1 MTVAHP
7 MAHQSEVDL
16 DPLIERLLRV
26 CNSHGSDGAPSLMF
40 HLLRTFSARL
50 CREIPQELRH
60 PSPRESLGSPPR
72 ALRHPIRA
80 PQDIAPLRLFDHIAQ
95 CRLPFVVVDNLTGL
109 KTRLSG
115 ALELAPDIVACPIR
129 YVMSDELVRLCTD
142 LAYSRGTGIFDCID
156 LIRVPTE
163 RLWLEWREEPWQSRL
178 RDCGFAFT
186 DCAVLPGHR
195 RGVFI
200 RANREGLKGSMRA
213 MWSAGADC
221 SEVQAGAIEAHFELD
236 ADHHGSPS
244 VTSET
249 LRVADSIV
257 DTSSVLPRCF
267 QFDFERSWA
276 SYYRAKARNPTH
288 YRELQEISL
297 GPVATTIPVVLAFL
311 LLLHTKNGLPQQI
324 VQTALLNRRRA
335 RLGKPFLLD
344 HIEVHSPIRSAPAM
358 AVPAG
363 AGPVGRRGPRLH
375 HVRGHLFRR
384 ANRLTWRVPHLR
396 GKASRGVLRSRTVE
410 WEIELSGA
418 RSREPTRNRRPL
430 VADPAAGPAV
440 PGHIPVSSA

>member
-1 MTVAHP
+1 MTVAHHI
-7 MAHQSEVDL
+7 AHQSEVDL

-26 CNSHGSDGAPSLMF
+26 CSSHGSGGVPSLML
-40 HLLRTFSARL
+40 HLLRIFSARL

-60 PSPRESLGSPPR
+60 TSPHEPLGSPPR
-72 ALRHPIRA
+72 ALRHLVSA
-80 PQDIAPLRLFDHIAQ
+80 FQDIAPLRLFDHIAQ
-95 CRLPFVVVDNLTGL
+95 CRLPFVVVDDLTGL

-115 ALELAPDIVACPIR
+115 AMELAPDIVACPIR
-129 YVMSDELVRLCTD
+129 YVMSDELVRLCAD
-142 LAYSRGTGIFDCID
+142 LAYSRGTRLFDCVD
-156 LIRVPTE
+156 LIRIPAE

-178 RDCGFAFT
+178 RDYGFAFT

-213 MWSAGADC
+213 LWSAGADF
-221 SEVQAGAIEAHFELD
+221 SEVQAGAMETHFELD
-236 ADHHGSPS
+236 ADLHGSPS
-244 VTSET
+244 LTSET

-276 SYYRAKARNPTH
+276 SYYRAMARSRTQ

-297 GPVATTIPVVLAFL
+297 GPVATTIPLVLAFL
-311 LLLHTKNGLPQQI
+311 LLLHTKDGLPQHI
-324 VQTALLNRRRA
+324 VQMALLNRRRA
-335 RLGKPFLLD
+335 RLGKHLLLD
-344 HIEVHSPIRSAPAM
+344 HIEVHSPIRSAPAT
-358 AVPAG
+358 AALAG

-418 RSREPTRNRRPL
+418 RSRDSSRNRHPF

-440 PGHIPVSSA
+440 PGHIPASNA